1 MAELLYRLGRACARR
16 ARTVLAAW
24 LAVLVLAGAAFVAFG
39 GTLASSFSIPGTPTA
54 DVTERLQTALPEASG
69 GSGTIVLATEDG
81 APFTPEQE
89 AAIADRFAAA
99 EEVDGVASVV
109 DPFATQEELAD
120 QRKQIEDGRTQIA
133 AGREQIEDGRAQLAA
148 AQEQVDTARAQ
159 LDAGQAQLDTAR
171 AQAEAAGALEQAAPQ
186 LDAQQAE
193 LDAGRATL
201 ESQAAT
207 LDQQVTALEDQSATL
222 EEQSAQLELSAP
234 LLDMASDIRL
244 VSTDG
249 SAAVANVTFTEPNMS
264 IDQQTKDDLVAVF
277 ADDPVDGVQTDFSS
291 DIAQGVP
298 QVFGV
303 GEAVGLVVAA
313 IVLVVMLG
321 TLVGAGLPILTALIG
336 VGIGALAAMSLSG
349 VVEMSSVTP
358 VLGLMLGLAV
368 GIDYSLFIV
377 NRHRRQVKQGDELH
391 ESIALANGTSG
402 NAVVF
407 AGATVLI
414 ALLALNV
421 TGIPFLGLMGTVGA
435 LCVAIAVL
443 IAVTLTPALLGMIGP
458 RILSRRERAALAGPA
473 ASTGVAS
480 TGAAA
485 GSAAGSLAGS
495 AASEPGTAGGLPAA
509 EPVRPMSTVRA
520 VGTALLAVVALGVIA
535 LPALDLRTNLPD
547 GSSEAHDSTQY
558 RAYSTIAEEFGEG
571 TNGPLLVVAD
581 LPGEP
586 TEAEA
591 LEYQVGVAEEL
602 FAQDDVVAVAPIG
615 TSEDRTVAAFQVIPA
630 EGPTSESTEE
640 LVHALR
646 ALEPLDGDVTL
657 GVAGSASGN
666 IDISE
671 KLAQALPIYLAVVV
685 GLSLVILVLVF
696 RSIFVPVVAT
706 LGFILSYFAA
716 LGGVVAIYQ
725 WGWLAGVFGVET
737 PGPILNFLP
746 TILVGILFG
755 LAMDYQ
761 LFLGSGMRE
770 AYAHGAPARVAI
782 VQGVRAGRAV
792 VTAAAIIM
800 ISVFG
805 GFVFSHSAMIR
816 PIGFALAFGVLVD
829 AFVVR
834 MLLVPALMHLVGD
847 KAWWLP
853 RWLDRVLPDVDV
865 EGAAL
870 ERRHPHHLDGPAD
883 PAAEGAAPDDGSDP
897 GTTAPDP
904 AAPEPA
910 RG

>member
-69 GSGTIVLATEDG
+69 GSGTIVFATEDG
-81 APFTPEQE
+81 SAFTPEQE
-89 AAIADRFAAA
+89 AEISDLLAAA
-99 EEVDGVASVV
+99 EEVDGVETAV
-109 DPFATQEELAD
+109 DPFATQAELAD
-120 QRKQIEDGRTQIA
+120 QRQQVEDGRTQIEAGRAQIEDGRTQLA
-133 AGREQIEDGRAQLAA
+133 AG
-148 AQEQVDTARAQ
+148 QEQ
-159 LDAGQAQLDTAR
+159 LDAAQAQLDEGQVQLDAAR
-171 AQAEAAGALEQAAPQ
+171 AQAEAAGALDQAAPQ

-193 LDAGRATL
+193 LDAGRAAL
-201 ESQAAT
+201 DAQAAT
-207 LDQQVTALEDQSATL
+207 LDKQVTALEDQSTTL
-222 EEQSAQLELSAP
+222 EEQSAQLEGSAP
-234 LLDMASDIRL
+234 LLEMASEIRM
-244 VSTDG
+244 VSEDG
-249 SAAVANVTFTEPNMS
+249 SAAVASVAFTEPNMS
-264 IDQQTKDDLVAVF
+264 IEQQTKDDLVAVF
-277 ADDPVDGVQTDFSS
+277 TDDPVEGVQTDFSS
-291 DIAQGVP
+291 DITQGVP

-303 GEAVGLVVAA
+303 GEAIGLVVAA

-377 NRHRRQVKQGDELH
+377 NRHRRQLKQGDDVP

-443 IAVTLTPALLGMIGP
+443 IAVTLTPALLSMIGT
-458 RILSRRERAALAGPA
+458 RILSRRERAALAGTEAP
-473 ASTGVAS
+473 G
-480 TGAAA
+480 
-485 GSAAGSLAGS
+485 
-495 AASEPGTAGGLPAA
+495 EPGTTADNAA
-509 EPVRPMSTVRA
+509 SGTTAPEGTKPVRPMSTLRA

-558 RAYSTIAEEFGEG
+558 RAYSTIAEQFGEG

-591 LEYQVGVAEEL
+591 LEYQVNVAEEL
-602 FAQDDVVAVAPIG
+602 FALDDVVAVAPIG

-630 EGPTSESTEE
+630 EGPTSESTED
-640 LVHALR
+640 LVHDLR

-666 IDISE
+666 IDISD

-725 WGWLAGVFGVET
+725 WGWLSGVFGVET

-870 ERRHPHHLDGPAD
+870 ERRHPHHEASVD
-883 PAAEGAAPDDGSDP
+883 S
-897 GTTAPDP
+897 
-904 AAPEPA
+904 PEPA

>member
-1 MAELLYRLGRACARR
+1 MAELLYRLGRASARR

-39 GTLASSFSIPGTPTA
+39 GSLASSFSIPGTPTA
-54 DVTERLQTALPEASG
+54 EVTERLQTALPEASG
-69 GSGTIVLATEDG
+69 GSGTVVFVTEDG
-81 APFTPEQE
+81 SAFTPEQE
-89 AAIADRFAAA
+89 AEISDRLAAA
-99 EEVDGVASVV
+99 EDVDGVETAV
-109 DPFATQEELAD
+109 DPFATQAELAD
-120 QRKQIEDGRTQIA
+120 QRQQVEDGRTQIEAGRTQIEDGRTQLA
-133 AGREQIEDGRAQLAA
+133 AGQEQIDAALTQLD
-148 AQEQVDTARAQ
+148 QGQTQ
-159 LDAGQAQLDTAR
+159 LDAAR
-171 AQAEAAGALEQAAPQ
+171 AQAEAAGALDQAAPQ

-193 LDAGRATL
+193 LDAGRAEL
-201 ESQAAT
+201 DAQAAA
-207 LDQQVTALEDQSATL
+207 LDKQVTALEDQSTTL
-222 EEQSAQLELSAP
+222 EEQSAQLEASAP
-234 LLDMASDIRL
+234 LLEMASEIRM
-244 VSTDG
+244 VSEDG
-249 SAAVANVTFTEPNMS
+249 SAAVASVAFTEPNMS
-264 IDQQTKDDLVAVF
+264 IEQQTKDDLVAAF
-277 ADDPVDGVQTDFSS
+277 TDDPVEGVQTDFSS
-291 DIAQGVP
+291 DITQGVP

-303 GEAVGLVVAA
+303 GEAIGLVVAA

-377 NRHRRQVKQGDELH
+377 NRHRRQLKQGDEVL

-443 IAVTLTPALLGMIGP
+443 IAVTLTPALLSMIGT
-458 RILSRRERAALAGPA
+458 RILSRRERAALAGA
-473 ASTGVAS
+473 A
-480 TGAAA
+480 GAAP
-485 GSAAGSLAGS
+485 GETDTAADT
-495 AASEPGTAGGLPAA
+495 ASSGTTAPDGTK
-509 EPVRPMSTVRA
+509 PVRPMSTLRA

-558 RAYSTIAEEFGEG
+558 RAYSTIAEQFGEG

-591 LEYQVGVAEEL
+591 LEYQVQVARSL
-602 FAQDDVVAVAPIG
+602 FALDDVVAVAPIG
-615 TSEDRTVAAFQVIPA
+615 TSADRTVAAFQVIPA
-630 EGPTSESTEE
+630 EGPTSESTEA

-646 ALEPLDGDVTL
+646 DVEAPDGKASL

-666 IDISE
+666 IDISD

-725 WGWLAGVFGVET
+725 WGWLSGVFGVET

-782 VQGVRAGRAV
+782 TQGLRAGRSV

-853 RWLDRVLPDVDV
+853 RWLDRILPDVDV

-870 ERRHPHHLDGPAD
+870 ERRHPHHPDGDAGAD
-883 PAAEGAAPDDGSDP
+883 DAGSATTDP
-897 GTTAPDP
+897 GATE
-904 AAPEPA
+904 PEPA

>member
-54 DVTERLQTALPEASG
+54 EVTERLQTALPEASG
-69 GSGTIVLATEDG
+69 GSGTVVFATEDG
-81 APFTPEQE
+81 SAFTPEQE
-89 AAIADRFAAA
+89 AAISDRLAAA
-99 EEVDGVASVV
+99 EEVDGVETAV
-109 DPFATQEELAD
+109 DPFATQTELAD
-120 QRKQIEDGRTQIA
+120 QRQQVEDGRTQIEAGRAQIEDGRTQLA
-133 AGREQIEDGRAQLAA
+133 AG
-148 AQEQVDTARAQ
+148 QEQLDAARAQ
-159 LDAGQAQLDTAR
+159 LDEGQTQLDAAR
-171 AQAEAAGALEQAAPQ
+171 AQAEAAGALDQAAPQ

-193 LDAGRATL
+193 LDAGRAEL
-201 ESQAAT
+201 DAQAAA
-207 LDQQVTALEDQSATL
+207 LDKQVTALEDQSATL
-222 EEQSAQLELSAP
+222 EEQSAQLEASAP
-234 LLDMASDIRL
+234 LLEMASEIRM
-244 VSTDG
+244 VSEDG
-249 SAAVANVTFTEPNMS
+249 SAAVASVAFTEPNMS
-264 IDQQTKDDLVAVF
+264 IEQQTKDDLVAVF
-277 ADDPVDGVQTDFSS
+277 ADDPVEGVQTDFSS
-291 DIAQGVP
+291 DITQGVP

-303 GEAVGLVVAA
+303 GEAIGLVVAA

-377 NRHRRQVKQGDELH
+377 NRHRRQLKRGDDVP

-443 IAVTLTPALLGMIGP
+443 IAVTLTPALLSMIGT
-458 RILSRRERAALAGPA
+458 RILSRRERAALAGPEAAEAPGGTGATADTA
-473 ASTGVAS
+473 AS
-480 TGAAA
+480 
-485 GSAAGSLAGS
+485 
-495 AASEPGTAGGLPAA
+495 GTTAPDGTK
-509 EPVRPMSTVRA
+509 PVRPMSTLRA
-520 VGTALLAVVALGVIA
+520 VGTAILAVVALGVIA

-558 RAYSTIAEEFGEG
+558 RAYSTIAEQFGEG

-591 LEYQVGVAEEL
+591 LEYQVQVARSL
-602 FAQDDVVAVAPIG
+602 FALDDVVAVAPIG

-646 ALEPLDGDVTL
+646 DVEAPDGKASL

-666 IDISE
+666 IDISD
-671 KLAQALPIYLAVVV
+671 KLAQALPVYLAVVV

-696 RSIFVPVVAT
+696 RSVFVPVVAT

-725 WGWLAGVFGVET
+725 WGWLSGVFGVET

-853 RWLDRVLPDVDV
+853 RWLDRILPDVDV

-870 ERRHPHHLDGPAD
+870 ERRHPHHETSVD
-883 PAAEGAAPDDGSDP
+883 S
-897 GTTAPDP
+897 
-904 AAPEPA
+904 PEPA